1 MDIDYALHVLKI
13 PNKNFTSE
21 ELKKQYRKMAL
32 KMHPD
37 KNIND
42 PNATKA
48 FQDVTLAYQLLQK
61 YTNEDIEDIK
71 FKNYNN
77 LFKDFVN
84 DYKPSSISDADIMSI
99 FSLAIS
105 AGEKQLH
112 KIIAN
117 MDFNTLLE
125 IYKFICEYKDVF
137 NVSNKYLNIIKSV
150 LNEKRETCNLM
161 LLHPSLDDI
170 YKSNVSKIPFND
182 SYYYVPLWHAEV
194 TFQIDSTQLVV
205 RCIPELPDHISID
218 SNNNLLV
225 NITTSI
231 QSLFDKKQIQFSIG
245 EKTFTIHAEDLKVK
259 DHQLFVIRNSGIP
272 LINSFDIYDNEKL
285 GDIITFITLQ

>member
-1 MDIDYALHVLKI
+1 MDIERALHVLKI

-48 FQDVTLAYQLLQK
+48 FQDITLAYQLLQK
-61 YTNEDIEDIK
+61 HTNEGVEEMD
-71 FKNYNN
+71 FKNYNS

-112 KIIAN
+112 KMIAS
-117 MDFNTLLE
+117 MDFNTLLD
-125 IYKFICEYKDVF
+125 IYKFVCEYKDVF
-137 NVSNKYLNIIKSV
+137 NVSNKYLNIIKGV
-150 LNEKRETCNLM
+150 LNEKRETCNVM
-161 LLHPSLDDI
+161 LLYPTLDDI
-170 YKSNVSKIPFND
+170 YKSNISKIPFNER
-182 SYYYVPLWHAEV
+182 YYYVPLWHAEV
-194 TFQIDSTQLVV
+194 TFEIDKTQLVV

-225 NITTSI
+225 NITTTI
-231 QSLFDKKQIQFSIG
+231 QSLFVKKEIQFNIG
-245 EKTFTIHAEDLKVK
+245 EKIFTISAQDLKIK
-259 DHQLFVIRNSGIP
+259 DHQIFVIRNSGIP

-285 GDIITFITLQ
+285 GDIIIFLTLQ

>member
-150 LNEKRETCNLM
+150 LNEKERLAILC
-161 LLHPSLDDI
+161 
-170 YKSNVSKIPFND
+170 
-182 SYYYVPLWHAEV
+182 YY
-194 TFQIDSTQLVV
+194 
-205 RCIPELPDHISID
+205 
-218 SNNNLLV
+218 
-225 NITTSI
+225 
-231 QSLFDKKQIQFSIG
+231 
-245 EKTFTIHAEDLKVK
+245 
-259 DHQLFVIRNSGIP
+259 IRH
-272 LINSFDIYDNEKL
+272 
-285 GDIITFITLQ
+285 